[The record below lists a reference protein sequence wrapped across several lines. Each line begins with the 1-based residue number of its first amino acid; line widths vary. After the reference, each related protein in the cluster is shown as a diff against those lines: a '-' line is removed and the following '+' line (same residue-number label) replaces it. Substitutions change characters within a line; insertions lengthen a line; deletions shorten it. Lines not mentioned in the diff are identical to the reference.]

1 MLKSRHLLQ
10 VKRLNIFYYG
20 AFMKFTCT
28 HIEKC
33 FPTQFSNI
41 QFPNQL
47 GQLRASTPPP
57 DEIRKE
63 K

>member
-20 AFMKFTCT
+20 AFMRLPALTLKNV
-28 HIEKC
+28 
-33 FPTQFSNI
+33 PRL
-41 QFPNQL
+41 QL
-47 GQLRASTPPP
+47 RQLRASTPSP